1 MNMEKALLVR
11 TDFERQQYQLVTEV
25 TLFRYGEIWEG
36 TYSWNYQP
44 VGGEIHSTDS
54 LREAVG
60 GLLDYHAL
68 AGIER

>member
-25 TLFRYGEIWEG
+25 TRFRYGEIWENG
-36 TYSWNYQP
+36 SGWDYQP
-44 VGGEIHSTDS
+44 VGGEKHRTDS
-54 LREAVG
+54 LRDAVG